1 MFKPR
6 QLALIDHAGYNG
18 INDRHIDR
26 VARSL
31 QSVSGDMIDQSTF
44 EHHCRKNGI
53 DPKNFTPADLKRLQQ
68 KLNEY

>member
-1 MFKPR
+1 MFKPW

-31 QSVSGDMIDQSTF
+31 QSVSGDMIDRSTF
-44 EHHCRKNGI
+44 EHHYRE
-53 DPKNFTPADLKRLQQ
+53 KRH
-68 KLNEY
+68 

>member
-1 MFKPR
+1 MFKPW